1 MIPVHHLVKP
11 GRDGLQGKPVP
22 AHRQRRPSQGL
33 RLTPRASQ
41 TRTSSTTTFR
51 CGSPEEAHHH
61 TDKNGHVKPAKAA
74 APQAAAAT
82 GNATTATAAGTKMS
96 DQKLTKEPPT
106 ETTIKGKYERT
117 DKVEPGR
124 TTATSGD
131 STHARPTCRSSS
143 PMDVAKPAACLTV
156 LEPSPATAKMEM
168 GQDRDASPPKHRSDH
183 RKPPTAPAVPP
194 KYETAATGRGEQA
207 RCCLPCPCKR
217 ARARRDGRSSQDA
230 ERMEL
235 GGQPASYVP
244 NMCPARTARRP
255 PRRAP
260 PATASGT
267 PSAPG
272 SLEPERRIWNHFPHS
287 TLDQT
292 VDDCR

>member
-82 GNATTATAAGTKMS
+82 GNATTATAAGTKMR

-106 ETTIKGKYERT
+106 KTTIKGNERT

-244 NMCPARTARRP
+244 RENSPPAATTSAPSDRERDTIGSRELGA
-255 PRRAP
+255 RAP
-260 PATASGT
+260 N
-267 PSAPG
+267 
-272 SLEPERRIWNHFPHS
+272 LEPFPALDTRSNRR
-287 TLDQT
+287 
-292 VDDCR
+292 